1 LPKPVT
7 DDALRAALLQAAAP
21 ARASITVPAAL
32 DGAPAAGARV
42 LLVEDNPVNAEIAIE
57 MLESLGAE
65 VVHARDGKQAVQ
77 ASAERAFDAV
87 LMDCQMPVLDG
98 YGATRAIRAR
108 EKAEAGAGAALRRLP
123 IIALT
128 ANALGG
134 DRERCLAAGMDDH
147 LAKPYSQRAL
157 ASMLARWLPF
167 GADAADAADPAPA
180 AAPMVDREALT
191 RSLQAGG
198 QVRPALAVRVIG
210 LFIEHAPALIERLH
224 RHVEAGE
231 RAEAERAF
239 HALRSSC
246 TSVGALPL
254 AQLAHEAELA
264 ARAGPAPAL
273 RRQTEAVERAVEP
286 TLRELEALREEFAA
300 A

>member
-1 LPKPVT
+1 
-7 DDALRAALLQAAAP
+7 
-21 ARASITVPAAL
+21 
-32 DGAPAAGARV
+32 
-42 LLVEDNPVNAEIAIE
+42 
-57 MLESLGAE
+57 
-65 VVHARDGKQAVQ
+65 
-77 ASAERAFDAV
+77 
-87 LMDCQMPVLDG
+87 
-98 YGATRAIRAR
+98 
-108 EKAEAGAGAALRRLP
+108 
-123 IIALT
+123 
-128 ANALGG
+128 
-134 DRERCLAAGMDDH
+134 
-147 LAKPYSQRAL
+147 
-157 ASMLARWLPF
+157 
-167 GADAADAADPAPA
+167 
-180 AAPMVDREALT
+180 
-191 RSLQAGG
+191 
-198 QVRPALAVRVIG
+198 G